1 MPDATSP
8 IDPLAQHRDLV
19 LQILARR
26 RARNPMILTRRL
38 GVPIS
43 ARSPGLELMVEF
55 DPGYENDF
63 NWGGL
68 QVDLAAVLR
77 CQVDILTEPTLPPER
92 REMMLR
98 DARPL

>member
-1 MPDATSP
+1 MPDATPP
-8 IDPLAQHRDLV
+8 IDPLVQHRELV
-19 LQILARR
+19 LQILEKR
-26 RARNPMILTRRL
+26 RARKPMILTRRL